1 MIIMASLAQ
10 VAPAPTFA
18 EFKRLAPSIA
28 GDLVL
33 QGQTHGRIDSIIAPV
48 GGLTAPGVVE
58 AELVEQPV
66 ATEQG
71 CVRKRWTVSFS
82 APPNADIDTATLDH
96 SHSATEIGMPG
107 THGCRTASYAHLNPG
122 IDRALGFRSLTA
134 LERIRLGA
142 RNLRF
147 QCSDETSSGLCRD
160 DRSILRVLNTLTPW
174 AISRDANDVLI
185 WLGTPGGIVTE
196 VRFDLAEPSRV
207 RVTRHIPAPF

>member
-1 MIIMASLAQ
+1 MIIMALVAQ
-10 VAPAPTFA
+10 VAATPTFA

-28 GDLVL
+28 GDVLL
-33 QGQTHGRIDSIIAPV
+33 QGQTHGRIDSVIAPV
-48 GGLTAPGVVE
+48 GGLIAPGVVE

-66 ATEQG
+66 ATERE
-71 CVRKRWTVSFS
+71 CIRKRWAVSFS
-82 APPNADIDTATLDH
+82 APPSADINTATLAR
-96 SHSATEIGMPG
+96 SHSSTEIGMPRP
-107 THGCRTASYAHLNPG
+107 HGCRTASYAHLNPG
-122 IDRALGFRSLTA
+122 IDQAQGFRSLTA
-134 LERIRLGA
+134 LEQIRLGA

-147 QCSDETSSGLCRD
+147 QCSDETSSGLCGN
-160 DRSILRVLNTLTPW
+160 DRAILRVLNTLTPW

>member
-1 MIIMASLAQ
+1 MALLSQ
-10 VAPAPTFA
+10 VAATPTFA
-18 EFKRLAPSIA
+18 EFKHLAPSIA

-33 QGQTHGRIDSIIAPV
+33 QGQTHGPIESVIAPA
-48 GGLTAPGVVE
+48 GGSTAPGVVE

-71 CVRKRWTVSFS
+71 CVRRRWTVRFS
-82 APPNADIDTATLDH
+82 APPDADINTARPDDRY
-96 SHSATEIGMPG
+96 SATEIGMQRPRD
-107 THGCRTASYAHLNPG
+107 CRTTSYVHLNPG
-122 IDRALGFRSLTA
+122 IDQAQGFLSLTA

-142 RNLRF
+142 RNIRF

-160 DRSILRVLNTLTPW
+160 DRTILRVLNTLTPW

-185 WLGTPGGIVTE
+185 WLGTPGEIVTE
-196 VRFDLAEPSRV
+196 VRFDWAEPSRV